1 MEPASFEDD
10 AWERIRA
17 TAARIIEDSSEDDE
31 GEMLERRMSAYQ
43 VLAAFALRRGRGRT
57 AEDADGG
64 SVGKSTPAPLSGRVL
79 VRMAHD
85 LEFFINAGNGDDAL
99 GLLMAE
105 AAFYLITPSEAMDAF
120 LLHFS
125 GGSLTSLSR
134 FIALLFAPNRA
145 RGAAAS
151 RGPVPAP
158 GSEDD
163 PLAQRDPDRVAEL
176 RRRWR
181 SCVDALPIGARNA
194 SQDASDKTP

>member
-1 MEPASFEDD
+1 
-10 AWERIRA
+10 
-17 TAARIIEDSSEDDE
+17 
-31 GEMLERRMSAYQ
+31 
-43 VLAAFALRRGRGRT
+43 
-57 AEDADGG
+57 
-64 SVGKSTPAPLSGRVL
+64 
-79 VRMAHD
+79 
-85 LEFFINAGNGDDAL
+85 
-99 GLLMAE
+99 MAE

-151 RGPVPAP
+151 HGPIPAP

-163 PLAQRDPDRVAEL
+163 PLAERVAEL

>member
-1 MEPASFEDD
+1 
-10 AWERIRA
+10 
-17 TAARIIEDSSEDDE
+17 
-31 GEMLERRMSAYQ
+31 MLERRMSAYQ
-43 VLAAFALRRGRGRT
+43 VLAAFALRKGRGRT

-64 SVGKSTPAPLSGRVL
+64 GVGKSAPAPLSGRVL
-79 VRMAHD
+79 VRMARD
-85 LEFFINAGNGDDAL
+85 LEFFTNAGDGDDAL

-151 RGPVPAP
+151 HGPIPAP

-163 PLAQRDPDRVAEL
+163 PLAQRDPERVAEL
-176 RRRWR
+176 HCRWR

-194 SQDASDKTP
+194 LQDASDKTP